1 MAYVCARPKPRH
13 FSDGLEQRPSRGH
26 GQVSVHADV
35 SWPVTESDVFQGCGC
50 GRVPMWYRALKGI
63 GRGGTCLTV
72 VPGRGRVI
80 VAVVPGFACANGF
93 CAKAGLRP
101 RIATPVNNAA
111 ANSGLRNIIGILPR
125 SQTETDPPPGWP
137 RRRRGGSSAA
147 LGRQEHASHVVV
159 GVAFVAIAEAE
170 LLGVVLEV
178 VHVPR

>member
-63 GRGGTCLTV
+63 GRGGTSLTV
-72 VPGRGRVI
+72 VPGLGCVI

-111 ANSGLRNIIGILPR
+111 AKSGLRNIMVLYLDHEQGALALTCNLGIGR
-125 SQTETDPPPGWP
+125 SAHTRKLAKLQ
-137 RRRRGGSSAA
+137 RFN
-147 LGRQEHASHVVV
+147 GRAT
-159 GVAFVAIAEAE
+159 
-170 LLGVVLEV
+170 LW
-178 VHVPR
+178 